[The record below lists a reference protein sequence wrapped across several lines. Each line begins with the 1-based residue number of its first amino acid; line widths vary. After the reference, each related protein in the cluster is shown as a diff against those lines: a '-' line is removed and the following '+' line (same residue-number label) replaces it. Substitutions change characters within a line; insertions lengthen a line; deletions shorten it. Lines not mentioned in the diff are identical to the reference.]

1 MCGKKS
7 HVYGLWAFFPQ
18 LRVTIRITMPSPLP
32 SPEPPPALV
41 AGLRRVL
48 RPLVRL
54 MVARGITYPYL
65 ADLLKGLFV
74 EVADRDFRL
83 DGAAPTDSRVSL
95 LSGVHRKDVSRLRA
109 QAAAPDDAV
118 PPVPPVVTLTSQVVA
133 RWLGDP
139 AWRTGDGAP
148 RALPRSAADGRS
160 FDALVAGISTDIRP
174 RVLLD
179 DWLDRGLATLDEAG
193 RVCLNTGALAPAR
206 GDDDKL
212 AYFVRQ
218 LHDHAAAASHNL
230 LGGAPFFDR
239 SVHADG
245 LSPDD
250 LAALQ
255 ALARERAMQTLLA
268 VNEAA
273 QTADAAASA
282 AGADGSPRQRFT
294 LGIYW
299 YSEPAEPPPPKEHP

>member
-1 MCGKKS
+1 
-7 HVYGLWAFFPQ
+7 
-18 LRVTIRITMPSPLP
+18 MPPPLP

-109 QAAAPDDAV
+109 LAAPDDV
-118 PPVPPVVTLTSQVVA
+118 VPPVVSLTSQVVA
-133 RWLGDP
+133 RWLGDA
-139 AWRTGDGAP
+139 AWRGADGAP
-148 RALPRSAADGRS
+148 LPLPRSAADGRS

-245 LSPDD
+245 LSPDA

-255 ALARERAMQTLLA
+255 GLARERAMQTLLA

-273 QTADAAASA
+273 QAADAAEPARADA
-282 AGADGSPRQRFT
+282 APDAAGSPRQRFT

-299 YSEPAEPPPPKEHP
+299 YSEPADAPPPKERP